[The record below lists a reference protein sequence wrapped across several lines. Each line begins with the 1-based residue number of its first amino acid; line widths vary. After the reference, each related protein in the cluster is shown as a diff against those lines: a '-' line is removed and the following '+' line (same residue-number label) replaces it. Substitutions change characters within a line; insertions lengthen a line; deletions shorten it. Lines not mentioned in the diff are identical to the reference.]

1 MSKHWKKDY
10 EKQLSLAEKSI
21 YPMVRKYYESNYFK
35 GVDNFVASGNTNYIS
50 LFNYGELEKLY
61 IDMYET
67 VAMRFAK
74 WYARYFDKYEQKGT
88 DPNKFITIWLIAFN
102 NYAKQNAATNVAL
115 VSGTAKKSLVKITQ
129 RLMSDPD
136 FATLGADE
144 RARILRKQFKR
155 YSRFQALRLVRTESA
170 RAGNYGIEQSALKV
184 YAGRKLKKRWMTSMD
199 GRERAWHGAA
209 NGQEVDFDKP
219 FLVGGEYLQRPG
231 EGSARNV
238 VNCRCSMF
246 PFPVPEPANPLAGLG
261 NVAAGLIAG
270 ELLTTD

>member
-246 PFPVPEPANPLAGLG
+246 PFPVPEPPNPLAGLG

>member
-35 GVDNFVASGNTNYIS
+35 GVDNFIASGNTNYIS

-102 NYAKQNAATNVAL
+102 NYAKQNAATNVVL
-115 VSGTAKKSLVKITQ
+115 VSGTAKKSLIKITQ

-219 FLVGGEYLQRPG
+219 FLVDGEYMQRPG

>member
-1 MSKHWKKDY
+1 MSKQWKKDY
-10 EKQLSLAEKSI
+10 EQQLSLAEKSI
-21 YPMVRKYYESNYFK
+21 YPMVRKFYESNYNK
-35 GVDNFVASGNTNYIS
+35 GVDNFINTGSTDYPS
-50 LFNYGELEKLY
+50 LFKYGDLEKLY

-74 WYARYFDKYEQKGT
+74 WYALYFDKYEQKGT

-102 NYAKQNAATNVAL
+102 NYAKQNAATNVVL

-136 FATLGADE
+136 FATTGADE
-144 RARILRKQFKR
+144 KARILRKQFKR
-155 YSRFQALRLVRTESA
+155 YSRVQALRLVRTESA
-170 RAGNYGIEQSALKV
+170 RAGNYGIEQSAMKV
-184 YAGRKLKKRWMTSMD
+184 YAGRQMKKRWMTSMD
-199 GRERAWHGAA
+199 GREREWHGAA

-219 FLVGGEYLQRPG
+219 FLVGGEYMQRPG

-246 PFPVPEPANPLAGLG
+246 PFPVPEPANPLANIGG
-261 NVAAGLIAG
+261 IAAGLIAG